1 MGEATRKRARDG
13 KKGRAE
19 VKGECR
25 GRSGHPESPPARQKA
40 SGEPAMKA
48 RPPRPSERKLHLK
61 EPTKEKRDK
70 KRRRRRRRRRRPRP
84 RCRGGRGE
92 KLGWAVEVAAKDTAG
107 RLSAT
112 TIHLRQTKGNPKASS
127 SFTFP
132 LSKDA
137 SLDRREREKEFW
149 EIYINKWRNGCT
161 SVNIFERWRT

>member
-70 KRRRRRRRRRRPRP
+70 KRRRRRRRRPRP
-84 RCRGGRGE
+84 RCRGGEGGE
-92 KLGWAVEVAAKDTAG
+92 VGLGGGSGGKG
-107 RLSAT
+107 YC
-112 TIHLRQTKGNPKASS
+112 RQTVRDDDSS
-127 SFTFP
+127 PTDQGKSE
-132 LSKDA
+132 S
-137 SLDRREREKEFW
+137 
-149 EIYINKWRNGCT
+149 IQ
-161 SVNIFERWRT
+161 